1 MTRGRKI
8 VNSQGTSVQLYED
21 TMERRLI
28 IKIFFT
34 FVSYNFLII
43 ETDFSIQAPHIDN
56 NDVKYH
62 GKDRFKMF
70 IIFYLKYDDFKNKLS
85 TKNFSKSF
93 LF

>member
-43 ETDFSIQAPHIDN
+43 ETDFSIQPPHIDN
-56 NDVKYH
+56 NDVK
-62 GKDRFKMF
+62 
-70 IIFYLKYDDFKNKLS
+70 
-85 TKNFSKSF
+85 
-93 LF
+93 

>member
-43 ETDFSIQAPHIDN
+43 ETDFSIQPPHIDN

-62 GKDRFKMF
+62 GKDRS
-70 IIFYLKYDDFKNKLS
+70 NVH
-85 TKNFSKSF
+85 NFS
-93 LF
+93 